1 MLPLTRSGLIALSIF
16 TALFAW
22 KDLMWPLIVNTS
34 LDEMPLASGLASLQG
49 QYSTNFPQLMAGS
62 MIAIW
67 PMLVLFVVFQKQ
79 FIQGVAGT
87 GSKN

>member
-1 MLPLTRSGLIALSIF
+1 
-16 TALFAW
+16 
-22 KDLMWPLIVNTS
+22 MWPLIVNTS
-34 LDEMPLASGLASLQG
+34 LDKMPLASGLASLQG

-67 PMLVLFVVFQKQ
+67 PMLILFVLFQKQ